1 MPIRSTITSSA
12 SSIEEDQK
20 RENILGENPKNELLL
35 LTDTYYP
42 RLLIGRQE
50 KGGEL
55 RTTEIDVE
63 EFALVKSIRAR
74 GKRIAP
80 YLIDQ
85 VEELPPLKESPVF
98 ERSTTSPWR
107 RLRKKKPTSSLDRP
121 KDTLER
127 ISPHYE

>member
-1 MPIRSTITSSA
+1 MRR
-12 SSIEEDQK
+12 

-80 YLIDQ
+80 YLIDHI
-85 VEELPPLKESPVF
+85 EELPPLKESPVF
-98 ERSTTSPWR
+98 EPEHDESVAEGEEEEADLFAGQTED
-107 RLRKKKPTSSLDRP
+107 SSN
-121 KDTLER
+121 E
-127 ISPHYE
+127 